1 MNSPSAAPQTVT
13 ELLDRNAAALPDG
26 VALSCKGEVMTHADL
41 ARLSMAAA
49 HYLYAQGVRAGDR
62 IAIFVPVASAD
73 YLALALGAMRLG
85 AIAACLNARFKIREL
100 NHAID
105 NSACKLL
112 FYGAMLKEV
121 VDASTA
127 SARTV
132 ALQIEEAR
140 NEWRGGRAAPS
151 GWNPDA
157 SPVRADAPAR
167 IIYTSGTTAM
177 PKACLHTHGA
187 MLHQG
192 FSVAERLDLHAGD
205 RFWTPLPL
213 FHTGGWTPYLASQA
227 AGAALHHA
235 GFFEAG
241 ESLRQMV
248 DERCTILFPSF
259 ETIWMQ
265 VLTHPDFKAEDFGSA
280 RLVLNVGVPERLEMM
295 QAMLPHVPQVSNTG
309 CTEVGGFL
317 CIGRA
322 SDSLESRC
330 TTAGPPLGGME
341 AKIVDPAT
349 GEELPNGKV
358 GELLVRGPACLS
370 EYYRDPEAT
379 RTAIEP
385 DGWFHT
391 GDLLSRTDDDEFV
404 FVSRIKDML
413 KVGGENVAAA
423 EIEGHILTHPKV
435 HLVAVV
441 SAPDAYYGE
450 VPAAFIEAASGA
462 ELSEQEVIDFC
473 KGAIANFK
481 IPKYVRFVSEWPMS
495 GTKIKKFELRDVIR
509 QSIEQAA
516 AASEPGAQADHRGQ
530 A

>member
-1 MNSPSAAPQTVT
+1 MSNPDMSPRTVT
-13 ELLDRNAAALPDG
+13 ELLDRNAHVRPSG
-26 VALSCKGEVMTHADL
+26 VALSCKGEVVTHAEL
-41 ARLSMAAA
+41 AQLSLNAAA
-49 HYLYAQGVRAGDR
+49 YLHSLGVKAGDR
-62 IAIFVPVASAD
+62 VAIFVPVASAD
-73 YLALALGAMRLG
+73 YLALALGTLRLG

-100 NHAID
+100 DHAIA
-105 NSACKLL
+105 NSGCKLL
-112 FYGAMLKEV
+112 FYAAMLQDV

-127 SARTV
+127 RGRTT
-132 ALQIEEAR
+132 ALQMEDVR
-140 NEWRGGRAAPS
+140 DHWRG
-151 GWNPDA
+151 
-157 SPVRADAPAR
+157 VRAGLSAWTPADAAVGPDTPAR

-192 FSVAERLDLHAGD
+192 FAVAERIELTDAD

-213 FHTGGWTPYLASQA
+213 FHTGGWTPYLAAQA
-227 AGAALHHA
+227 AGASLHHA
-235 GFFEAG
+235 GFFEAS

-248 DERCTILFPSF
+248 DEKCTVLFPSF

-265 VLTHPDFKAEDFGSA
+265 VLTHPDFNADDFGAA

-295 QAMLPHVPQVSNTG
+295 QRLLPHVPQVSNTG

-317 CIGRA
+317 CIGRQT
-322 SDSLESRC
+322 DSLESRT
-330 TTAGPPLGGME
+330 TTAGPVLSEME

-349 GEELPNGKV
+349 GAELPAGRE
-358 GELLVRGPACLS
+358 GELLVRGPSCLS

-385 DGWFHT
+385 GGWFHT
-391 GDLLSRTDDDEFV
+391 GDLLRRTEAGEYV

-441 SAPDAYYGE
+441 SAPDAHYGE
-450 VPAAFIEAASGA
+450 VAAAFIETVPGTS
-462 ELSEQEVIDFC
+462 LSEQDVIDYC
-473 KGAIANFK
+473 KGVIANFK
-481 IPKYVRFVSEWPMS
+481 VPKYVRFVEDWPMS
-495 GTKIKKFELRDVIR
+495 GTKIKKFELRDRIR
-509 QSIEQAA
+509 ASIEAA
-516 AASEPGAQADHRGQ
+516 GT
-530 A
+530 